1 MTATEDL
8 GHPLGG
14 KPGPEPIYSLSG
26 VDKEYSRGSVAVTAI
41 TGISLEIG
49 AGEMISLEGPSGS
62 GKSTLLL
69 LLGALDR
76 PSRGSILYNGME
88 LASVSEGELTRIRR
102 NEIGFVFQQ
111 FNLIPTLSAAENVEI
126 AAQAG
131 RGAQATSRAREL
143 LEMVGLG
150 NRGDHLPSR
159 LSGGEQQ
166 RVAIARALMNGP
178 KVIIADEPTGN
189 LDSASAA
196 TVMDLLSKLNGES
209 GVTVI
214 IATHDRDVASRCPRR
229 IRLRDGRIQPDA
241 EE

>member
-1 MTATEDL
+1 M
-8 GHPLGG
+8 
-14 KPGPEPIYSLSG
+14 YSLSG
-26 VDKEYSRGSVAVTAI
+26 VDKEYARGSVTVTAI
-41 TGISLEIG
+41 AAVSLEIG
-49 AGEMISLEGPSGS
+49 AGEMVSLEGPSGS

-76 PSRGSILYNGME
+76 PTRGSILYNGVE
-88 LASVSEGELTRIRR
+88 LASASERELTQIRR

-126 AAQAG
+126 AAQARPG
-131 RGAQATSRAREL
+131 TEASTRAREL

-150 NRGDHLPSR
+150 SRSDHLPSR

-196 TVMDLLSKLNGES
+196 TVMDLLSKLNSES

-214 IATHDRDVASRCPRR
+214 IATHDRDVAGRCPRR
-229 IRLRDGRIQPDA
+229 IRLRDGKIQPDA
-241 EE
+241 DE